1 MRQII
6 AAKLIILAMETTI
19 AVLICIIGYGIFFSP
34 NGIFTMLAKTR
45 AVIETGY
52 QTEAET
58 LTKMDEYINSF
69 M

>member
-1 MRQII
+1 M
-6 AAKLIILAMETTI
+6 
-19 AVLICIIGYGIFFSP
+19 VYFFSP

>member
-6 AAKLIILAMETTI
+6 AAKLIILAMATTI

-45 AVIETGY
+45 DW
-52 QTEAET
+52 
-58 LTKMDEYINSF
+58 LSNRSRNINKDG
-69 M
+69 